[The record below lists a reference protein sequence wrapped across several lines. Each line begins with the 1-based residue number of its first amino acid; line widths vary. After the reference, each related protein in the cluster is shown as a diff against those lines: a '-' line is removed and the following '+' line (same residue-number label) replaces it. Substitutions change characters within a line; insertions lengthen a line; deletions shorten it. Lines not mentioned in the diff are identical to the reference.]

1 MSVEIKPIF
10 DKIVAVKI
18 EDSNITK
25 GGLYLPDAAKADPKF
40 AVAIAV
46 GDGKVTPEGKTL
58 PMMVKPGDKFIFNG
72 YCGIN
77 VTIGEEKLFICS
89 QDDVLAVVN
98 EDK

>member
-18 EDSNITK
+18 EDSNVTK

-40 AVAIAV
+40 ATAIAV
-46 GDGKVTPEGKTL
+46 GDGKIL
-58 PMMVKPGDKFIFNG
+58 PDGTKVQMVVKPGDKFIFNG

-77 VTIGEEKLFICS
+77 IEIADQKLFICS
-89 QDDVLAVVN
+89 QDDVLAIVK
-98 EDK
+98 E